1 MEKCMFVFFENR
13 GDAVDTLNNLREI
26 AKTYSSASKADLF
39 DIIGKECS
47 YVDRKVFWTQDM
59 LRKAEVDKITSGW
72 TIIFPKPI
80 DESARSAMHREG
92 YFPSYRYSKRESKP
106 VHITIDTDVNED
118 ITDRLKA
125 VIEQVKTIQD
135 REVFITIT

>member
-1 MEKCMFVFFENR
+1 MEKCMFVYFENR

-47 YVDRKVFWTQDM
+47 YADRKVFWTQDM

-80 DESARSAMHREG
+80 DENARSAMHREG
-92 YFPSYRYSKRESKP
+92 YFKSERYSKSEYKNLSIVLNSKADNFA
-106 VHITIDTDVNED
+106 DTLGCVFEYVS
-118 ITDRLKA
+118 T
-125 VIEQVKTIQD
+125 VKD